1 MFELDEPHVG
11 KEEIIKIDQNIKK
24 SSKIYFKS

>member
-1 MFELDEPHVG
+1 MFELDETHAG
-11 KEEIIKIDQNIKK
+11 KEEIFKIDQNIKK